1 MYKSQTEG
9 TDDRRVGRQK
19 TVDETGEGEGGQS
32 CNVVTPHG
40 TKLALKTC

>member
-9 TDDRRVGRQK
+9 TEDRRVGRQE
-19 TVDETGEGEGGQS
+19 TGDETGEEEGY
-32 CNVVTPHG
+32 VVMPHG

>member
-19 TVDETGEGEGGQS
+19 MVDETGEEE
-32 CNVVTPHG
+32 VVG
-40 TKLALKTC
+40 TEL